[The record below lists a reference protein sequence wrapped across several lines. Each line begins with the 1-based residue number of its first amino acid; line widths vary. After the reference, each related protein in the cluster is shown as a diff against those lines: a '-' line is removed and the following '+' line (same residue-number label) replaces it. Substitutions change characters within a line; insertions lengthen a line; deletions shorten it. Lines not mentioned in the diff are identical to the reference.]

1 VADSAPK
8 SKKFAGD
15 SSTWTSSYTD
25 YPASS
30 AWVATCV
37 FQKPGQEPLSL
48 EGTASG
54 TDFVFTFTAE
64 QSAALAPGRWTWAI
78 RVAKDTTATTVEIG
92 ETIIRPNPQAVA
104 APSHAEKCL
113 KLIEAALEERFVD
126 VQESISILGQDISK
140 VPAGELERLLNRYQ
154 AKVNN
159 ERRHAH
165 RLATGSRRTRGRIFL
180 AG

>member
-1 VADSAPK
+1 
-8 SKKFAGD
+8 
-15 SSTWTSSYTD
+15 
-25 YPASS
+25 
-30 AWVATCV
+30 VATCV

-64 QSAALAPGRWTWAI
+64 QSAALAPGRWNWAI
-78 RVAKDTTATTVEIG
+78 RVAKDTTAKTVQIG
-92 ETIIRPNPQAVA
+92 ETVIRPNPQAVA

-126 VQESISILGQDISK
+126 VQESISIMGQDISK
-140 VPAGELERLLNRYQ
+140 VSAAELHRLMNRYQ

-159 ERRHAH
+159 ERRHTH
-165 RLATGSRRTRGRIFL
+165 RLATGSRRNRGRIFL
-180 AG
+180 RG